1 MYHVGGG
8 SLDMP
13 KDLANSET
21 TERYDLAPW
30 AMTSQSSRVRA
41 YRYNY
46 TDNSLQVLWRN
57 RPSSGYGYVYEDV
70 SYEQF
75 RAFARASS
83 LGKRINNPLTYGP
96 FQYRPMSLEE
106 ETMPSNPARRGLQS
120 RTKRDM
126 GFSWENPS
134 S

>member
-1 MYHVGGG
+1 
-8 SLDMP
+8 MP
-13 KDLANSET
+13 KDVDASET
-21 TERYDLAPW
+21 SKLDDLSPW

-46 TDNSLQVLWRN
+46 TNNSLQVLWRN
-57 RPSSGYGYVYEDV
+57 RPSTGFGYVYEDV

-96 FQYRPMSLEE
+96 FEYRRMTLEE
-106 ETMPSNPARRGLQS
+106 ETMPSNSARRGLQS

-126 GFSWENPS
+126 GFSWDNPS
-134 S
+134 A